1 MDGGAAMLWTLSL
14 GLMIGM
20 QHALEA
26 DHVAAVS
33 CIAAR
38 ERSVRKIVRH
48 GAVWG
53 VGHTVTLML
62 VAGGAILVG
71 ASLPDR
77 FAAFLEMLVGVMLVA
92 LGTHVL
98 YRLVRERVHFH
109 RHRHSD
115 GTVHLHA
122 HSHGNDLPTDAPH
135 MPKHDHDHPSGLPW
149 RTLLIGMTHGLAGSA
164 ALLVLTAAGL
174 ESPAMG
180 VLYVLLFGIGSV
192 LGMAI
197 LSALMAVPL
206 AWTAKALTWT
216 HRGLQG
222 LAGSATA
229 VLGLWIA
236 FESFSRI

>member
-1 MDGGAAMLWTLSL
+1 MLWTLSL

-62 VAGGAILVG
+62 VAGGAILLG

-77 FAAFLEMLVGVMLVA
+77 FAVALEMLVGVMLVA
-92 LGTHVL
+92 LGIHVL
-98 YRLVRERVHFH
+98 VRLIRERVHFH

-122 HSHGNDLPTDAPH
+122 HSHDQDITAGAPH
-135 MPKHDHDHPSGLPW
+135 LPAHDHDHPQGLPW
-149 RTLLIGMTHGLAGSA
+149 RTLAIGMTHGLAGSA

-174 ESPAMG
+174 QSPWMG
-180 VLYVLLFGIGSV
+180 VLYVLLFGVGSV
-192 LGMAI
+192 LGMAV

-206 AWTAKALTWT
+206 AWTARAMTWT

-222 LAGSATA
+222 LAGGATA
-229 VLGLWIA
+229 ALGLWIA
-236 FESFSRI
+236 VESVGRL

>member
-1 MDGGAAMLWTLSL
+1 MLWTLSL

-38 ERSVRKIVRH
+38 EKSVRRIVRH

-62 VAGGAILVG
+62 VAGGALLLG

-77 FAAFLEMLVGVMLVA
+77 FSLYLEALVGIMLFA
-92 LGTHVL
+92 LGSHVL
-98 YRLVRERVHFH
+98 YRLIRERVHFH
-109 RHRHSD
+109 RHRHAD

-122 HSHGNDLPTDAPH
+122 HSHGGAPARPH
-135 MPKHDHDHPSGLPW
+135 APGHDHDHPAGLPW

-174 ESPAMG
+174 QSPWTGA
-180 VLYVLLFGIGSV
+180 LYVLMFGVGSI
-192 LGMAI
+192 LGMAV

-206 AWTAKALTWT
+206 AWTAKAMTWT

-229 VLGLWIA
+229 MLGLWIA
-236 FESFSRI
+236 ADCVTRL